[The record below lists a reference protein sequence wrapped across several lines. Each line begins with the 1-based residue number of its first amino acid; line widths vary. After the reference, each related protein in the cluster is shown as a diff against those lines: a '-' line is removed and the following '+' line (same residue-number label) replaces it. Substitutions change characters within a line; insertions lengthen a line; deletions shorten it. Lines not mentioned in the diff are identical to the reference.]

1 MFFPFRTDTPL
12 HSVPWMNFALIF
24 ANFVAFFFQITHPHA
39 LDPYMLSPKT
49 PQLLHYLTYAFL
61 HQGWGHILGNM
72 LFLYIFGNNV
82 NDKLGQAGYLA
93 FYLAGAVF
101 AGMGFVL
108 TQPNDNPV
116 LGASGAVAAVTG
128 AYLVLFPR
136 SNVTIVYWLIFMI
149 GQFEVTSMV
158 MIVFFFLKDLFYGLL
173 GFAEGSAASGVAH
186 TAHLGGSVFGFA
198 VAISLLAAGLLPR
211 SPYDL
216 LALVGRWNKR
226 RQYQALVRQGYNP
239 FAIPVP
245 ATGPA
250 LPPDPTQIRVMELR
264 AQISDALA
272 KQNLPGAAA
281 LYLRL
286 KSFDPDQIL
295 SRQAQL
301 DVANQLAHE
310 QKYAPAVDAY
320 QLFLRTYASHDSA
333 GHVELMLGLILSRY
347 LHRPQEAKPHLEQ
360 ALARVHTQRD
370 RDLAKDELDHIRTS
384 QMP

>member
-24 ANFVAFFFQITHPHA
+24 ANFVAFLFQLAHPHA
-39 LDPYMLSPKT
+39 LDPYMLSPRT

-61 HQGWGHILGNM
+61 HQGWSHILGNM

-82 NDKLGQAGYLA
+82 NDKLGQFGYLA

-101 AGMGFVL
+101 AGIGFVL
-108 TQPNDNPV
+108 TQTSAPV

-136 SNVTIVYWLIFMI
+136 SNVTIIYWLVFFI

-158 MIVFFFLKDLFYGLL
+158 MIVFFFLKDLFLGLV
-173 GFAEGSAASGVAH
+173 GVAGGPAATEGVAH
-186 TAHLGGSVFGFA
+186 SAHIGGSLFGFA
-198 VAISLLAAGLLPR
+198 VALCLLAVGLLPR

-239 FAIPVP
+239 FAVPVP

-250 LPPDPTQIRVMELR
+250 APPDPTQIRIMELR
-264 AQISDALA
+264 AQISDAISR
-272 KQNLPGAAA
+272 QNLPGAAA

-286 KSFDPDQIL
+286 KSFDPAQVL

-301 DVANQLAHE
+301 EVANQLAHE
-310 QKYAPAVDAY
+310 QKYAAAVDAY
-320 QLFLRTYASHDSA
+320 QLFLQTYASHDSA

-347 LHRPQEAKPHLEQ
+347 LHRPQDAKPHLEQ

-370 RDLAKDELDHIRTS
+370 RDLAQSELDHIRQSPTS
-384 QMP
+384 